1 MSDPALAPAASDRDE
16 RLARLLDE
24 VTQQQQRGERPDLDT
39 LARQHPDLID
49 ELLQLVNIAQLAVQI
64 GSAASTAH
72 TVDWP
77 GSAPLAPLFPTLPR
91 TFDGYELLDEIGRG
105 AMGVVYK
112 AWEPSLKRFVAIK
125 MMLRGDGA
133 SSADV
138 TRFRGEAQSAAGLSH
153 PNIVPVY
160 KVGESEGRLYFSM
173 KYVEGQTL
181 AALVANGPLPPR
193 EAARVMATIA
203 RAVDH
208 AHQAGILHRDLK
220 PSNILLAA
228 CGLALPA
235 KPQAAEMTPM
245 ITDFGLAKQ
254 LPGEPG
260 VSAPGGLTGT
270 GAVVGTPSY
279 MSPEQASGLT
289 REVSPASD
297 VYSLGAILYELL
309 TGRPPF
315 QAASAVD
322 VLLLV
327 RSEEP
332 VSPRRLNP
340 GIDPDLE
347 LVCLKCLEKRPEH
360 RYESAGR
367 LAADLEAYLQGEP
380 VSARISSLTY
390 FVSRL
395 LRETHHAPVLENW
408 GVLWMW
414 HSLKLF
420 LLCAVT
426 NVMFWAGVED
436 HLAYLTLWSVGLVVW
451 GSVFWAWRRRGG
463 PVTFVERQMAHAWA
477 AGVGASIGT
486 FVVEVLLG
494 RPVLE
499 LSPMLAVIAGM
510 VFLFKAGTLS
520 GWFYVAA
527 GLSFLTAIP
536 MALVPAVGPL
546 LFGMVSAL
554 AFFVPGLKYYRQRRR
569 TLRGPSA

>member
-1 MSDPALAPAASDRDE
+1 VSVPAATDRDE

-24 VTQQQQRGERPDLDT
+24 VTQQQQRGERPDLDA
-39 LARQHPDLID
+39 LARDHPDLID
-49 ELLQLVNIAQLAVQI
+49 ELRQLVNVARLAEQF
-64 GSAASTAH
+64 GSAADTAR
-72 TVDWP
+72 TVVLP
-77 GSAPLAPLFPTLPR
+77 REAPLAPLFPMLPR
-91 TFDGYELLDEIGRG
+91 SFDGYELLDEIGRG
-105 AMGVVYK
+105 AMGVVYR
-112 AWEPSLKRFVAIK
+112 AWEPSLKRFVALK
-125 MMLRGDGA
+125 MMLRGDSA

-138 TRFRGEAQSAAGLSH
+138 TRFHGEAQSAAGLSH

-160 KVGESEGRLYFSM
+160 KVGECEGRLYFSM
-173 KYVEGQTL
+173 QYVEGRTL
-181 AALVANGPLPPR
+181 AALVANGPLPAR
-193 EAARVMATIA
+193 EAARIVAAIA
-203 RAVDH
+203 RAVHH

-220 PSNILLAA
+220 PSNVLID
-228 CGLALPA
+228 
-235 KPQAAEMTPM
+235 AEGQPLV
-245 ITDFGLAKQ
+245 TDFGLAKQ
-254 LPGEPG
+254 VE
-260 VSAPGGLTGT
+260 GGASLTGT

-279 MSPEQASGLT
+279 MSPEQASGLAK
-289 REVSPASD
+289 EIGPASD

-332 VSPRRLNP
+332 VAPRRLNP
-340 GIDPDLE
+340 GLDPDLE

-360 RYESAGR
+360 RYATAAE

-426 NVMFWAGVED
+426 NVMFWLGVRD
-436 HLAYLTLWSVGLVVW
+436 HLAYLTLWSVGLVTW
-451 GSVFWAWRRRGG
+451 GAVFWAWRRRGG

-477 AGVGASIGT
+477 AGVTASIGT
-486 FVVEVLLG
+486 FIVEVLLG
-494 RPVLE
+494 LPVLI

-520 GWFYVAA
+520 GWFYIAA

-546 LFGMVSAL
+546 LFGAVSAL
-554 AFFVPGLKYYRQRRR
+554 AFFVPGWKYYQ
-569 TLRGPSA
+569 LRKQG